1 MPLRILF
8 VDDNALAAEAT
19 VAVLRTG
26 GHQVE
31 WVKSPELA
39 LARHGL
45 GRWDL
50 ILTDLRLPRMSGW
63 ELIAR
68 LHEREPALPAGV
80 LTGWSP
86 APGEPPATARGA
98 RFLLVKP
105 VDPQELLAE
114 LAGVEAGQAVGSA
127 TGAAAEAGAQV
138 DGQKPL

>member
-1 MPLRILF
+1 MPLRVLF

-19 VAVLRTG
+19 VAVLSTG

-86 APGEPPATARGA
+86 APGEPPASARGA

-114 LAGVEAGQAVGSA
+114 LAAVEAALGA
-127 TGAAAEAGAQV
+127 GAAAEAGAQV
-138 DGQKPL
+138 HSQETL